1 MSKLKTLNDA
11 SATAVRGRVVVL
23 SAPSGGGKTTLAQA
37 AITQTPGLVRS
48 ITYTTRPK
56 RPAEED
62 GCDYHFISRA
72 AFERKRCRGEFLEC
86 AMVHGHLYGTSRLDV
101 NTLCA
106 QGLDVLL
113 VIDYQGAATLR
124 RQGLDALYI
133 FVLPPSLE
141 TLERRLRQRNSE
153 TEATLQRRMAIAPTE
168 MAQYRHY
175 DYVIINDDRESA
187 VQQLHAIILADR
199 CRVERLNRRYPIFA
213 ELDGSIDERVPSP

>member
-1 MSKLKTLNDA
+1 MSKLKISNNT
-11 SATAVRGRVVVL
+11 SETTVRGRIVVL

-37 AITQTPGLVRS
+37 VIAQTPGLVRS
-48 ITYTTRPK
+48 VTYTTRPK

-62 GCDYHFISRA
+62 GRDYHFISQA
-72 AFERKRCRGEFLEC
+72 VFEQKRRRGEFLEC
-86 AMVHGHLYGTSRLDV
+86 ATVHGHLYGTSRLDV

-113 VIDYQGAATLR
+113 VLDYQGAASLR
-124 RQGLDALYI
+124 QQRLDALSI
-133 FVLPPSLE
+133 FILPPSLKA
-141 TLERRLRQRNSE
+141 LEQRLRQRNSE
-153 TEATLQRRMAIAPTE
+153 TEATLQRRLAIAPTE

-187 VQQLHAIILADR
+187 VQQLQAIILADR

-213 ELDGSIDERVPSP
+213 ELDG

>member
-1 MSKLKTLNDA
+1 MSKLKTSNDT
-11 SATAVRGRVVVL
+11 SETTVRGRLVVL

-37 AITQTPGLVRS
+37 AIAQTPGLVRS
-48 ITYTTRPK
+48 VTYTTRPK

-62 GCDYHFISRA
+62 GRDYHFISQA
-72 AFERKRCRGEFLEC
+72 VFEQKRRRGEFLEC
-86 AMVHGHLYGTSRLDV
+86 ATVHGHLYGTSRLDV

-113 VIDYQGAATLR
+113 VLDYQGAASLR
-124 RQGLDALYI
+124 QQRLDALSI
-133 FVLPPSLE
+133 FILPPSLKA
-141 TLERRLRQRNSE
+141 LEQRLRQRNSE
-153 TEATLQRRMAIAPTE
+153 TEATLQRRLAIAPTE

-187 VQQLHAIILADR
+187 VQQLQAIILADR

-213 ELDGSIDERVPSP
+213 ELDG

>member
-1 MSKLKTLNDA
+1 VSKLKTSNNT
-11 SATAVRGRVVVL
+11 SETTVRGRIVVL

-37 AITQTPGLVRS
+37 VIAQTPGLVRS
-48 ITYTTRPK
+48 VTYTTRPK

-62 GCDYHFISRA
+62 GRDYHFISQA
-72 AFERKRCRGEFLEC
+72 VFEQKRRRGEFLEC
-86 AMVHGHLYGTSRLDV
+86 ATVHGHLYGTSRLDV

-113 VIDYQGAATLR
+113 VIDHQGAASLR
-124 RQGLDALYI
+124 QQRLDALSI
-133 FVLPPSLE
+133 FILPPSLKA
-141 TLERRLRQRNSE
+141 LERRLRQRNSE
-153 TEATLQRRMAIAPTE
+153 TEAALQRRLAIAPTE

-187 VQQLHAIILADR
+187 VQQLQAIILADR

-213 ELDGSIDERVPSP
+213 ELDG

>member
-1 MSKLKTLNDA
+1 MSKLKTSNNT
-11 SATAVRGRVVVL
+11 SETTVRGRIVVL

-37 AITQTPGLVRS
+37 AIAQTPGLVRS
-48 ITYTTRPK
+48 VTYTTRPK

-62 GCDYHFISRA
+62 GRDYHFISQA
-72 AFERKRCRGEFLEC
+72 VFEQKRRRGEFLEC
-86 AMVHGHLYGTSRLDV
+86 ATVHGHLYGTSRLDV

-113 VIDYQGAATLR
+113 VLDYQGAASLR
-124 RQGLDALYI
+124 QQRLDALSI
-133 FVLPPSLE
+133 FILPPSLKA
-141 TLERRLRQRNSE
+141 LEQRLRQRNSE
-153 TEATLQRRMAIAPTE
+153 TEATLQRRLAIAPTE

-187 VQQLHAIILADR
+187 VQQLQAIILADR

-213 ELDGSIDERVPSP
+213 ELDG